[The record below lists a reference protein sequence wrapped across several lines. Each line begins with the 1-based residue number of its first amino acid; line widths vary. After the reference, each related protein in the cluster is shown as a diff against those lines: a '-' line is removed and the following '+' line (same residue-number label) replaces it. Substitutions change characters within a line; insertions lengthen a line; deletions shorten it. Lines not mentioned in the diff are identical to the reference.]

1 MEKGRPD
8 FPTEIKALFYG
19 RYQCRFTPHNPEVS
33 QKTAKTP
40 RGMHHGRTA
49 AAKIP

>member
-19 RYQCRFTPHNPEVS
+19 RDQSPFLAPNPGYFE
-33 QKTAKTP
+33 KTAKTP
-40 RGMHHGRTA
+40 RGMHYGRTA